1 MSRRERFIRPTDDEL
16 RRIEEACIAKQKLVQ
31 SRKGLIAKALR
42 TQRKD
47 SLVQILTK
55 LCDQNIHARWII
67 EAELA
72 MTKPV
77 EMVLHDLR
85 EAIHLAT
92 HIDEKRVNHNFA
104 FDWYAYA
111 EVKRLMEMLIALSAI
126 TEAMEIAVYYMG
138 LASRQIEHSDEGM
151 MLEEVEAGLQPI
163 LEALENHDET
173 QRSAWALRMQTAD
186 QVGFV
191 CHEKLEKWTCN
202 RG

>member
-173 QRSAWALRMQTAD
+173 QRSTWALRMQSAD

-191 CHEKLEKWTCN
+191 CHEKLEKWISN